1 MLVEK
6 VKVVINQSIL
16 NLIIQIR
23 MLHHQVIIIEM
34 KEAKEMIDLITII
47 EIIIE
52 IIEIETIEMIE
63 TTKEMIETTKEMIET
78 TKEMIETTKEMKEL
92 KEMKEII
99 TMIEIIGM
107 IEIIDILM
115 KKIIKE
121 KEKMRVL
128 QTTDQIQDLTIN
140 QEIIIDDVSMFQ
152 KILDLN

>member
-52 IIEIETIEMIE
+52 IIEIETI
-63 TTKEMIETTKEMIET
+63 EMIET